1 VTVLTLQNDGKTFG
15 SVEID
20 PKTQALLRKERALEI
35 WKRLVRYVQAD
46 LNHKDELQNFG
57 ALVEECMA
65 WSGLVGVP
73 EDVVGDKVGLFRTLV
88 AGGRERTTIRNTN
101 PFKLC
106 SDGLTPEE
114 GAIKYQK
121 DFLPVLK
128 WLAHNPEL
136 EAQARAQLGKE
147 GAMFLWK
154 HGDEDISLCLVIH
167 KNTEQS
173 FYSYKVENYGTVA
186 GPICRFILDRL
197 NNYAEAADKRDIIP
211 LKVCACCPK
220 IMCFERNSRKT
231 CSDSCRVAKHR
242 KGL

>member
-1 VTVLTLQNDGKTFG
+1 VTVLTLQQDGKIFG
-15 SVEID
+15 RVEID
-20 PKTQALLRKERALEI
+20 PKNTQALLRKECAPEI

-46 LNHKDELQNFG
+46 LNHKDELQNFK

-65 WSGLVGVP
+65 WNGLVGIP
-73 EDVVGDKVGLFRTLV
+73 EDVISETHLFRTLF
-88 AGGRERTTIRNTN
+88 AGGKRAMVKNMDS
-101 PFKLC
+101 FKLC

-128 WLAHNPEL
+128 WLARNPEL
-136 EAQARAQLGKE
+136 DQQARAQLGME
-147 GAMFLWK
+147 AARFVWK
-154 HGDEDISLCLVIH
+154 HGDDEISINLIIH
-167 KNTEQS
+167 ENTEQS
-173 FYSYKVENYGTVA
+173 FYSQRVENYGTVA

-197 NNYAEAADKRDIIP
+197 NSYAEAADKSDIIP
-211 LKVCACCPK
+211 LKVCSYCAK
-220 IMCFERNSRKT
+220 IMFFERKSRNT